1 MFYLFVVLW
10 YYYSDGGGGECCVV
24 PDIYS
29 LLISGWHLCFLYL
42 LCLFTLYGIWR
53 FTLTVSKC
61 SLQNCLST
69 AVNEVE
75 LAPLESAVPAADASW
90 KTKANTHTQ
99 GRQTAQFSVQYVLCH
114 AVAKPCSQQLFNKQ
128 SYKNL
133 HTCQSC
139 FWCSAAWRH
148 DWTPHHIFL
157 QKYAEPLI
165 GRTCSPKLQGKKY
178 CVYIF
183 FSVCGANLT
192 AAANLRLIIPLILQW
207 VPPSLFHSWLC
218 SPPSAAQQLCSS
230 LCAVLKGI
238 LDTPVF

>member
-1 MFYLFVVLW
+1 M
-10 YYYSDGGGGECCVV
+10 
-24 PDIYS
+24 
-29 LLISGWHLCFLYL
+29 
-42 LCLFTLYGIWR
+42 
-53 FTLTVSKC
+53 
-61 SLQNCLST
+61 
-69 AVNEVE
+69 
-75 LAPLESAVPAADASW
+75 LAGRLKPTHTHA
-90 KTKANTHTQ
+90 HTQ

-139 FWCSAAWRH
+139 FWCSVAWRH

-218 SPPSAAQQLCSS
+218 SPPSAALQLPLCCSKRNPWHS
-230 LCAVLKGI
+230 GVLIRWSGWPAHPCRGPAQLHHSAEKHRRRKVTIATLQRHLGFALKRFNTSVTI
-238 LDTPVF
+238 KWNELIKMTLYS